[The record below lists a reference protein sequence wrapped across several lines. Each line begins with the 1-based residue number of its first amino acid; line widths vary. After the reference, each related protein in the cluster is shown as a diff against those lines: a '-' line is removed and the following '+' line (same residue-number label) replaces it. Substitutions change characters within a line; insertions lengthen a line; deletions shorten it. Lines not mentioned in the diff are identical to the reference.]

1 MPLPPGVWRKSG
13 RSGLWRSALDEKNN
27 NKRDRAAPERLKRRA
42 DFKRVARG
50 KRYHGHGL
58 TLQAVMRQAAP
69 GSGSEALAPRFGFTV
84 TKQSGGAVRR
94 NRIRR
99 RLKEALRLLRPLPA
113 QPGYDYVIFAQPE
126 AIAMPFPALQA
137 ELRRGLGK
145 IGKIG
150 KIGKSET
157 VSPSR
162 RDHRRN
168 TARKDTPAPGPG
180 KARLKTS
187 KGWTPEG

>member
-1 MPLPPGVWRKSG
+1 MAQG
-13 RSGLWRSALDEKNN
+13 RTVSFRRSALDEN
-27 NKRDRAAPERLKRRA
+27 NKNKRARAAPERLKRRA

-50 KRYHGHGL
+50 KRYHGRGL
-58 TLQAVMRQAAP
+58 TLQAAPREAA
-69 GSGSEALAPRFGFTV
+69 GGGGSEALAPRFGFTV
-84 TKQSGGAVRR
+84 TKQSGSAVRR

-145 IGKIG
+145 F
-150 KIGKSET
+150 GKSET

-168 TARKDTPAPGPG
+168 AARKDTPEPGPG
-180 KARLKTS
+180 KAGRKTS